1 MRIHWPLV
9 ILISVFLAPAV
20 GAGYL
25 LLFGHKINFNS
36 SQYGTI
42 IQKPPN
48 IGPSIGLVTADQK
61 WHIVYVAPEICNEV
75 CEQQQLKLHKVHAAL
90 GADTHRV
97 EIAIIN
103 KQQLPEEIAKH
114 SILIVNPRG
123 LYIMH
128 YAANSD
134 HMGLLK
140 DLRKLLKYSHAHN
153 SK

>member
-9 ILISVFLAPAV
+9 ILISVFLAPAI

-25 LLFGHKINFNS
+25 LLSGNRINFNS
-36 SQYGTI
+36 SQYGTL
-42 IQKPPN
+42 IQNP
-48 IGPSIGLVTADQK
+48 PSIGLVTADQK
-61 WHIVYVAPEICNEV
+61 WHIVYVAPEVCNAD
-75 CEQQQLKLHKVHAAL
+75 CEQHQLKLHKVHTAL

-97 EIAIIN
+97 GIAIRT
-103 KQQLPEEIAKH
+103 KQQLPPGIATN
-114 SILIVNPRG
+114 SVLIVNPRG

-128 YAANSD
+128 YDANLD

-153 SK
+153 HK

>member
-9 ILISVFLAPAV
+9 ILIGVFLAPAV

-25 LLFGHKINFNS
+25 LFFGHKINFNS
-36 SQYGTI
+36 SQYGTL
-42 IQKPPN
+42 IQNPPN
-48 IGPSIGLVTADQK
+48 IGLVTEDNK
-61 WHIVYVAPEICNEV
+61 WHIVYVKPEACNEY
-75 CEQQQLKLHKVHAAL
+75 CEQQQLKLNKVHIAL
-90 GADTHRV
+90 GADMHRV
-97 EIAIIN
+97 GIAILDQ
-103 KQQLPEEIAKH
+103 KRLPEGITTN

-140 DLRKLLKYSHAHN
+140 DIKRLLKYSHAHPP
-153 SK
+153 K

>member
-9 ILISVFLAPAV
+9 ILISIFLAPAV

-25 LLFGHKINFNS
+25 LFFGHKINFNG
-36 SQYGTI
+36 SQYGSL
-42 IQKPPN
+42 IQNPPN
-48 IGPSIGLVTADQK
+48 IGLVSADQK
-61 WHIVYVAPEICNEV
+61 WHIVYVEPEICNEN
-75 CEQQQLKLHKVHAAL
+75 CEQQKLKLHKVHTAL

-97 EIAIIN
+97 GIVAIN
-103 KQQLPEEIAKH
+103 KQQLPAGIATH
-114 SILIVNPRG
+114 SILIINPRG
-123 LYIMH
+123 LYVMH

-140 DLRKLLKYSHAHN
+140 DLRRLLKYSHAHN

>member
-9 ILISVFLAPAV
+9 ILIGVFLAPAI

-25 LLFGHKINFNS
+25 LFFGHKINFNS
-36 SQYGTI
+36 SQYGTL
-42 IQKPPN
+42 IQNPPN
-48 IGPSIGLVTADQK
+48 IGLVTADQK
-61 WHIVYVAPEICNEV
+61 WHIVYVAPEVCNDY
-75 CEQQQLKLHKVHAAL
+75 CEQQQLKLHKVHTAL

-97 EIAIIN
+97 GIAVRN
-103 KQQLPEEIAKH
+103 KQHLPEGIATN
-114 SILIVNPRG
+114 SILITNPRG

-128 YAANSD
+128 YEANSD

-140 DLRKLLKYSHAHN
+140 DIRRLLKYSHAPN